1 MLYALYSM
9 LHSHFI
15 DYHCIFQHNTLLLYI
30 YTNPMKIWSAEIK
43 ELEILHSSVKDHF
56 PDLEKEMERLIS
68 AHDEN
73 MVLLYS
79 RRCLEVIITDLC
91 ENELKRPR
99 KTEPLKGIIDK
110 LNQEEKVPS
119 YIIASMHSLNSL
131 STFGAH
137 PKEFDPEQV
146 KPVLL
151 NLTTVIKWYLK
162 YKTEKGEGKEWYKV
176 QGAGDKVQEGYKG
189 SRIQGFKGEEV
200 QGTGE
205 KVHGAGYKVQGNEGQ
220 DGKSAETGTNL
231 KDYRETG
238 HISKTLKKPT
248 FIISGILIV
257 AFVLYIVL
265 DQFHIFRKDKFQD
278 IRDPE
283 GKISIAVMPFE
294 NLTGDTTMNWFQ
306 KGISS
311 LIINGLGNSPELA
324 VLDDQTLYEAMDGID
339 QVFTAGISPSM
350 AKEVAKKVNAET
362 YISGSFQG
370 REETYWVL
378 VNLVKTESGE
388 IIWTNKIEGNLKS
401 SGYLDL
407 ADSLCNEI
415 KNHLEIKALE
425 NVADY
430 EFREAYPKSAE
441 AYRYFIEG
449 MNSVLN
455 TNYESGIQSLK
466 KAVEIDST
474 FTFASFYLAYAYNQL
489 SSPEQDLWIKKAYFN
504 KNRIPAKYQLWVD
517 MWYACGGKSVKDVS
531 RYCDLLAE
539 SGINTRLFWSDIA
552 ITYCDFTGEYE
563 KAIPAFEKVM
573 EINQERGADWK
584 FYLFYDRFLMA
595 LHETGNHEREKV
607 ISKIG
612 LNAVPEYSNWIFY
625 RMAICALSQGKM
637 KEADEI
643 LIRYKAKHKELG
655 TSEAT
660 LEYNLGRIYEQA
672 NIIDEA
678 EMHFRK
684 SCELN
689 PQNPALMN
697 QLARFLNENDI
708 NANEAMD
715 LIQKALT
722 IQPDNMNFL
731 WTKGRSLY
739 KQGKYEEALQVL
751 YQVQK
756 SSGPVWEL
764 NNQITEAEQ
773 ALANQ
778 NKSK

>member
-1 MLYALYSM
+1 M
-9 LHSHFI
+9 
-15 DYHCIFQHNTLLLYI
+15 
-30 YTNPMKIWSAEIK
+30 PIWSAEIK
-43 ELEILHSSVKDHF
+43 ELESLLSSIKGHF
-56 PDLEKEMERLIS
+56 PDLEKELEQLIETKD
-68 AHDEN
+68 AN
-73 MVLLYS
+73 VILIYS

-110 LNQEEKVPS
+110 LSHEEIVPS
-119 YIIASMHSLNSL
+119 DIIASMQYLNSL

-137 PKEFDPEQV
+137 PKDFNPEQV
-146 KPVLL
+146 KPVLN
-151 NLTTVIKWYLK
+151 NLSIILKWYIK
-162 YKTEKGEGKEWYKV
+162 YKSEKAETEEEEGFK
-176 QGAGDKVQEGYKG
+176 D
-189 SRIQGFKGEEV
+189 SRIQGFKGSRGQKEGYKGSMVQGLRGQEV
-200 QGTGE
+200 QGEGE
-205 KVHGAGYKVQGNEGQ
+205 KLQG
-220 DGKSAETGTNL
+220 
-231 KDYRETG
+231 REN
-238 HISKTLKKPT
+238 HDKTWKKPT
-248 FIISGILIV
+248 MIISGILMLV
-257 AFVLYIVL
+257 VVLYIVL
-265 DQFHIFRKDKFQD
+265 DQLNIFRKDKFED
-278 IRDPE
+278 IRDSS

-722 IQPDNMNFL
+722 IQHDNMNFL